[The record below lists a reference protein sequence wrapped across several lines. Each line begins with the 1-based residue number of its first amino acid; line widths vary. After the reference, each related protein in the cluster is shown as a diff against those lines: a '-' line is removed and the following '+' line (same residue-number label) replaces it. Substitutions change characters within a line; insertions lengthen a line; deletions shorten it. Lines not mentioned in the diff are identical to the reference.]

1 MGEMNVL
8 ENKGKKVQSVE
19 KAMAL
24 LDCFWAGRKEYSL
37 AELAAQTG
45 WAKSTIH
52 ALLCSMLTNGTIE
65 QDVLSGKYRLGFHT
79 FELGCVAQERWSV
92 RPLAAQAMRK
102 ITERTGEALY
112 LGMRCMDEIL
122 LVENSENY
130 DNFKISSPLG
140 ARMPMYGCSQGKMLL
155 AQMTDAELEA
165 YLKRTTFRTY
175 TPYTIRDAAQL
186 KKELQMVR
194 VQGFAVEYSELR
206 TGIKSVAAP
215 IFEENRVCDYAI
227 SAVTIAKGSATGD
240 NFQKLQEIVVQ
251 AAAEITK
258 ELQAPSGWWG
268 R

>member
-1 MGEMNVL
+1 
-8 ENKGKKVQSVE
+8 
-19 KAMAL
+19 
-24 LDCFWAGRKEYSL
+24 
-37 AELAAQTG
+37 
-45 WAKSTIH
+45 
-52 ALLCSMLTNGTIE
+52 
-65 QDVLSGKYRLGFHT
+65 
-79 FELGCVAQERWSV
+79 
-92 RPLAAQAMRK
+92 MRK
-102 ITERTGEALY
+102 ITERTGEAMY

>member
-1 MGEMNVL
+1 MNVL

-24 LDCFWAGRKEYSL
+24 LDCFWASRREYSL

-65 QDVLSGKYRLGFHT
+65 QDALSGKYRLGFHT
-79 FELGCVAQERWSV
+79 FELGCVAQERWRV

-140 ARMPMYGCSQGKMLL
+140 ARMPMYGCSQGKVLL

>member
-1 MGEMNVL
+1 
-8 ENKGKKVQSVE
+8 
-19 KAMAL
+19 MAL
-24 LDCFWAGRKEYSL
+24 LDCFWVGRKEYSL

-52 ALLCSMLTNGTIE
+52 ALLCSMLTNGMIE
-65 QDVLSGKYRLGFHT
+65 QDALSGKYRLGFHT

-122 LVENSENY
+122 LVDNSENY

-140 ARMPMYGCSQGKMLL
+140 ARMPMYGCSQGKVLL

-175 TPYTIRDAAQL
+175 TPYTIRDAA
-186 KKELQMVR
+186 
-194 VQGFAVEYSELR
+194 
-206 TGIKSVAAP
+206 P
-215 IFEENRVCDYAI
+215 IFEENGVCDYAI